1 MNKSA
6 IKTFSTWARRKLRE
20 DIKTQAALIGITEQ
34 KICEPLPMSNSE
46 IQYYDIGTATPTQ
59 VTGRGISG
67 RRRLAENLAL
77 EARQIGYQRAYN
89 NMIESTASCW
99 FNRLIALRYME
110 LNGAFSD
117 PLRVLSSAEAGRR
130 EPDLLQT
137 PFESSLTFTEE
148 EKRDIIHWKMNTEED
163 TLFRF
168 LLFRRCN
175 QLHEFLPGIFEEKD
189 DPSEMLILP
198 SFINRNGVVYHLVH
212 DIDET
217 DWNDQVQIIGWF
229 YQYYNAELKDETFA
243 KKSKI
248 SKEEIPAVTQLFTP
262 DWIVRYMVENSL
274 GRLWLEGHS
283 YTAGDFL
290 PEHDENGAVIVKED
304 EQRWYYYLEEAE
316 QEPEVQ
322 EKLEGIREKYE
333 DLLPEDLTF
342 MDCCMGSGHILVYAF
357 DVLMQIYQSQGYLP
371 EDAAQSILQHNL
383 YGLDIDDR
391 AYQLAYFAVMMKA
404 LKYDSGI
411 LERGITPH
419 LFSIQESNSID
430 RFQLKFFGLSMSEL
444 ERNNAL
450 NQVTGL
456 LDTFRD
462 AKEYGSILT
471 VDACDWELLERF
483 ANDSNAGDQIAF
495 ESVGLEDTKA
505 RLLKMI
511 AQGKCLASQY
521 FVTCTNP
528 PYMAVSSGSTKL
540 NNYVKKHYPDSKAD
554 LFAIFIERCLQFTQ
568 QRGFTA
574 MITMHGWM
582 FLSSFEKL
590 RIKLQNIDTI
600 NMAHLGAH
608 AFEEIGGEVVQTT
621 SFVARISHL
630 KEYVG
635 TYCRLVDSTS
645 QRGKEHLFL
654 SHESVF
660 ESMQKS
666 YVNIPGAPIAYW
678 VKPEIISLF
687 SDDRIGK
694 YYLSRVGLMTTDN
707 SLFLRCFWEVS
718 KENICFT
725 AENDNEAHDSHKKWF
740 PHNKGGAFR
749 KWFGNQEYV
758 VDWEDNGRRIKQSA
772 IEKYPYLNGNPNF
785 VVHDD
790 GNYFKENISWSEIAM
805 GNLAFR
811 YFGKGFTFNVKGM
824 SAFPKSHYSLYIA
837 LAFCNSCVAS
847 YLAHVI
853 NPSISFGSNS
863 FSALPF
869 LIEKYDVPT
878 TEKLSNQCVE
888 LSKADWD
895 SFETSWNFKQ
905 HPLIEARN
913 KDSFLDT
920 QLEEPRMCCAN
931 LLSESFEKWKSQCE
945 QRFRQLKENEVELNR
960 IFIDIYGLQDE
971 LSPEVEDKDVTVR
984 KANLQREIKSLIS
997 YAVGCMFGR
1006 YSLDVDGLAYAG
1018 GNWDDIFRRNALS
1031 DENGDKI
1038 LFGSTAIAVD
1048 NSYQIST
1055 PDGWKDC
1062 TFSPDPDNI
1071 LPITDSLRFEDDIVN
1086 RFVDF
1091 IRTAYG
1097 EDSLQENLRFIADA
1111 LGNKGSTPEDTV
1123 RLYFL
1128 NDFFKDHC
1136 NTYSAT
1142 GSGKRPIYW
1151 LFDSGK
1157 QNGFKALVYMHRWN
1171 AETITRVRSLYLHPI
1186 EEKYENEVR
1195 TLGSM
1200 IQSSGNNRQKALWEK
1215 QLEKLRKQIAEVK
1228 EYDEKIE
1235 HLSEE
1240 KIDIDLDVGVKKN
1253 YEKVQT
1259 DRNGKKFRILA
1270 EIK

>member
-46 IQYYDIGTATPTQ
+46 IQYFDIGTATPAQ
-59 VTGRGISG
+59 VTGKEISG
-67 RRRLAENLAL
+67 RRRLAENLGT
-77 EARQIGYQRAYN
+77 ESRQIGYQRAYN
-89 NMIESTASCW
+89 NMIESTASSW
-99 FNRLIALRYME
+99 FNRLVALRYME

-130 EPDLLQT
+130 EPDLIQT

-148 EKRDIIHWKMNTEED
+148 EKRDIIRWKMNTEED

-217 DWNDQVQIIGWF
+217 DWSDQVQIIGWF

-290 PEHDENGAVIVKED
+290 PEYDENGAVIVKED
-304 EQRWYYYLEEAE
+304 EKRWYYYLEEAE

-322 EKLEGIREKYE
+322 EQLEIIREKYE

-383 YGLDIDDR
+383 FGLDIDDR

-411 LERGITPH
+411 LERGIMPH

-430 RFQLKFFGLSMSEL
+430 RYQLRFFGLSMSDL

-471 VDACDWELLERF
+471 VDTCDWELLERF

-505 RLLKMI
+505 RLLQMI

-521 FVTCTNP
+521 SVTCTNP
-528 PYMAVSSGSTKL
+528 PYMSVSSGSGNL
-540 NNYVKKHYPDSKAD
+540 NNYVKNYYADSKTD
-554 LFAIFIERCLQFTQ
+554 MFAIFIERCLHFTKQ
-568 QRGFTA
+568 NGYTA

-582 FLSSFEKL
+582 FLSSYEKL
-590 RIKLQNIDTI
+590 RKKIQHVNIV
-600 NMAHLGAH
+600 NMAHLGAR
-608 AFEEIGGEVVQTT
+608 AFEEIGGEIVQTT
-621 SFVARISHL
+621 AFSFRKSDNIQSAGLYI
-630 KEYVG
+630 
-635 TYCRLVDSTS
+635 RLVDEKS
-645 QRGKEHLFL
+645 QKSKEMLYLSGKKHYVVNQ
-654 SHESVF
+654 SVF
-660 ESMQKS
+660 GKL
-666 YVNIPGAPIAYW
+666 PGGILGYWISKASIASFANAQEYMT
-678 VKPEIISLF
+678 KYAKAE
-687 SDDRIGK
+687 GK
-694 YYLSRVGLMTTDN
+694 NVTTDN
-707 SLFLRCFWEVS
+707 GRFIRCVWETS
-718 KENICFT
+718 YEDT
-725 AENDNEAHDSHKKWF
+725 GTLGKKWLLCAM
-740 PHNKGGAFR
+740 GGPFR
-749 KWFGNQEYV
+749 KWFGNVQNV
-758 VDWEDNGRRIKQSA
+758 ID
-772 IEKYPYLNGNPNF
+772 
-785 VVHDD
+785 
-790 GNYFKENISWSEIAM
+790 WSEQARHFYKQTPAGRIIRKEFWNLPGVTWGKIGTGDANFRILPANYMYQETAILQQNEDDSFFSLAILNAVTTNHFLQMLSPTMNFQQQDINSIPLPKIAEE
-805 GNLAFR
+805 
-811 YFGKGFTFNVKGM
+811 KK
-824 SAFPKSHYSLYIA
+824 K
-837 LAFCNSCVAS
+837 
-847 YLAHVI
+847 VI
-853 NPSISFGSNS
+853 
-863 FSALPF
+863 
-869 LIEKYDVPT
+869 IEYAKMLVG
-878 TEKLSNQCVE
+878 
-888 LSKADWD
+888 LSKNDWD
-895 SFETSWNFKQ
+895 SFETSWDFKL
-905 HPLIEARN
+905 HPLIKIYKDCKCEQLVETEA
-913 KDSFLDT
+913 KS
-920 QLEEPRMCCAN
+920 AN
-931 LLSESFEKWKSQCE
+931 LLRECFAEWQSQSEE
-945 QRFRQLKENEVELNR
+945 RFIQLKENEEKLNS

-971 LSPEVEDKDVTVR
+971 LSPEVEDKDITVR

-1006 YSLDVDGLAYAG
+1006 YSLDMDGLVYAG
-1018 GNWDDIFRRNALS
+1018 GSWDDVFRRNALI
-1031 DENGDKI
+1031 DENGDRI
-1038 LFGSTAIAVD
+1038 LFGSTAIAID
-1048 NSYQIST
+1048 NDYQICT

-1071 LPITDSLRFEDDIVN
+1071 LPITDSLRFGDDIVN

-1091 IRTAYG
+1091 IRTVYG
-1097 EDSLQENLRFIADA
+1097 EESLQENLRFIADA
-1111 LGNKGSTPEDTV
+1111 LGNKGSTAEETI

-1128 NDFFKDHC
+1128 NDFYKDHC

-1240 KIDIDLDVGVKKN
+1240 KIDIDLDDGVKKN